1 VDRAHSKA
9 MSLASIV
16 DQKNK
21 LPNSITGGGTAMPTS
36 MSEVEYETITRQNT
50 DGCTDTFKIEVLY
63 WAKDDRELW
72 LLTRDESIEN
82 EMKRLRDEREQEAE
96 AKRKE
101 EHEEKM
107 DSLEA
112 SFSVF
117 DEDGS
122 GFLETKEVLAILTR
136 MTPASCQLSMDDA
149 KAFIELFDRD
159 GADGE
164 DKDGKISFK
173 EFVNMMN
180 SMSKKHDT
188 VKKTGAETKSEDFA
202 EKLADGHE
210 AKKYRDDD
218 SIKMDTGLRPG
229 QIKEGVD
236 AVA

>member
-1 VDRAHSKA
+1 MHS
-9 MSLASIV
+9 
-16 DQKNK
+16 Q
-21 LPNSITGGGTAMPTS
+21 
-36 MSEVEYETITRQNT
+36 
-50 DGCTDTFKIEVLY
+50 
-63 WAKDDRELW
+63 
-72 LLTRDESIEN
+72 LLTACACYRHTT
-82 EMKRLRDEREQEAE
+82 LQ
-96 AKRKE
+96 
-101 EHEEKM
+101 
-107 DSLEA
+107 
-112 SFSVF
+112 VF

-218 SIKMDTGLRPG
+218 SIKMDTGLYACACVVLPPSCFQSLTLRPHDCRAQQETRADKG
-229 QIKEGVD
+229 GR
-236 AVA
+236 